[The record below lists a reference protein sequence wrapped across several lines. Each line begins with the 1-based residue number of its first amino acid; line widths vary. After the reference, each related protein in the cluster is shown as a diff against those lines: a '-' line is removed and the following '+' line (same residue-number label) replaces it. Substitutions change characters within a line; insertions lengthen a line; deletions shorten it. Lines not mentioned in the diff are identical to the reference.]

1 MDEVGVKAQEVATLA
16 VGNALTGAGWG
27 LFAFIGGASLGEKSA
42 LSEALSGMGWPQ
54 KLGTVQAL

>member
-1 MDEVGVKAQEVATLA
+1 MDEVGVEAQEVATLTRLR
-16 VGNALTGAGWG
+16 GGWG
-27 LFAFIGGASLGEKSA
+27 LFAFIGGASLGKKSD